1 MSHIFINYSRADT
14 DIAQQLRD
22 ALERGGY
29 VTWLDQLS
37 IDIGA
42 DWAATIREAV
52 DRCSAML
59 LVMTPAS
66 EKSEWVQQELKWA
79 MGAKK
84 SIIPVLVEGE
94 PWALVSHL
102 QFLDARDGVPI
113 EALLK
118 ATSVYVQPT
127 PPDNRPPRKKATS
140 RRPPPASQFTPEPD
154 PDLGLGVS
162 LAQASRDMLDP
173 QQAATTRARAI
184 GLLQG
189 VLNRD
194 PANAEAQR
202 WLGDLARDTEAR
214 LHEFDFDEAE
224 ALSQA
229 NMYGAEP
236 NPAAMQ
242 QQISAQTRDPLPP
255 IQQSEEIPSIGGER
269 LIVNVNG
276 LNIRSQPDPAAL
288 ILTVARMGQPLSAF
302 DLSQHDDGSWWRE
315 VVTDQGVN
323 GWVLDHFLVTE
334 QAYNAQASPF
344 TPTETAPSPPTDF
357 IASGS
362 QCQVGNRRMVISAIM
377 QHSDGPVLVLAT
389 SSVGIGTLVLGE
401 NGDPIGEIIDQ
412 SSGFAIARLQGSRAF
427 SAALPDGQPLRGVSD
442 WDTPRPLLISTTDEA
457 IDITHMADRYRREER
472 WAWTIGRLDRAS
484 GQPTGTL
491 LLDRDDNRASGVIL
505 AAPTDLKAP
514 AADNY
519 IPLSWAM
526 DDFGL
531 TVITDSSPLYA
542 PVLPNSEIPLP
553 TDPAEI
559 IMGSG
564 CRVGNDS
571 LVISAIMFQKRQPRL
586 VLLSTAPRGSLVYA
600 ENGDLIGE
608 VIDQRGVFAL
618 AKLVGSRTFAAV
630 LPDGHPLDALSTREY
645 QLRLTIST
653 THEQVMLLHPPT
665 RLAPNTSSRTTP
677 ALALT
682 ALSRAPAGYRDDD
695 AAEGVIEWGLIE
707 RPVTLPPMG
716 SLLLETGTRSAY
728 GVVAS
733 SLLLEKATSRPAGLG
748 AGRPPADDGI
758 PCVPL
763 EWAVRDFDLTL
774 IPTPQRFRVKENYA
788 DTLNATRDRIGV
800 DDKDRL
806 GVTPYV
812 VAFERLVRDTD
823 PPLTVGIYGK
833 WGSGK
838 TFIMNQVALRLN
850 PTWKRKERRQRRKTL
865 SLPRWRRSRLPT
877 DLHPLIVWFEA
888 WDYIVTDKLWS
899 GLLERIF
906 HELENAEG
914 IDAWQQLR
922 LNVKRNWERQRLRGR
937 ARLWPLV
944 LFGGILAIIVGGL
957 SLLVEDTLAARLG
970 GITFVG
976 AAMIA
981 AAQTLLTTASQRVSE
996 LFTSADYRNDLNFM
1010 GNIREDLQAFAKS
1023 LPGQLKVAVFIDDL
1037 DRCDPKKAV
1046 EVLEAVKLLLDFERS
1061 PFIVFIGLDA
1071 RIITQAIEQHYGAVL
1086 SEAKITGYE
1095 YLDKIVQIP
1104 FSIPEPRPE
1113 DLRDYLGSLVNVA
1126 QTETAA
1132 LAPSTALPTP
1142 TATPSAGDN
1151 GDRVGNQPSAPPRP
1165 IESQPPALAEA
1176 DEADN
1181 QPLAPPPTIAP
1192 APSPVGSPPPAE
1204 QTPIPTVELEDTV
1217 AFTRAE
1223 QTAFMGF
1230 NPHIDPNPRRIKRLV
1245 NVYRLVRVLLK
1256 VQPPSLPFD
1265 PRQQA
1270 TLVMGW
1276 LTLCEQWPYAAHCLL
1291 ETLPL
1296 MSPHDHLPTLYEA
1309 AQGMIGDARADQL
1322 RRLDL
1327 EYDRLAKMIEDRL
1340 NTMTCQQLE
1349 ALRRYTVNFNPA
1361 LSAEVR
1367 LTLLMAE

>member
-14 DIAQQLRD
+14 DIAQHLRD
-22 ALERGGY
+22 VLERGGY
-29 VTWLDQLS
+29 VTWFDQLS
-37 IDIGA
+37 IEIGA

-59 LVMTPAS
+59 LLMTPAS

-79 MGAKK
+79 MAAQK

-102 QFLDARDGVPI
+102 QFLDARNGVPI

-118 ATSVYVQPT
+118 AASVYVQPT
-127 PPDNRPPRKKATS
+127 PPDNRVPQKKAAP
-140 RRPPPASQFTPEPD
+140 RRPQQQQVQFIPEPD
-154 PDLGLGVS
+154 PDLTLGVS

-184 GLLQG
+184 GVLQG
-189 VLNRD
+189 VVNRD

-202 WLGDLARDTEAR
+202 WLDDLARDTEAR
-214 LHEFDFDEAE
+214 LHQFDFDEAE
-224 ALSQA
+224 AVNKASL
-229 NMYGAEP
+229 YDAEP
-236 NPAAMQ
+236 DPADMQ
-242 QQISAQTRDPLPP
+242 QQIFAQTRDLSSPP
-255 IQQSEEIPSIGGER
+255 IQQS
-269 LIVNVNG
+269 
-276 LNIRSQPDPAAL
+276 Q
-288 ILTVARMGQPLSAF
+288 
-302 DLSQHDDGSWWRE
+302 
-315 VVTDQGVN
+315 
-323 GWVLDHFLVTE
+323 
-334 QAYNAQASPF
+334 
-344 TPTETAPSPPTDF
+344 ETAPALPPDL

-362 QCQVGNRRMVISAIM
+362 PCQVGNRRMVISAIM
-377 QHSDGPVLVLAT
+377 QQHTAGPVLVLAA
-389 SSVGIGTLVLGE
+389 SSVGIGTLVLAE

-412 SSGFAIARLQGSRAF
+412 SSGFAIARLQGSRPF

-457 IDITHMADRYRREER
+457 IDITHLAERYEREER
-472 WAWTIGRLDRAS
+472 WAWTIGQLDRAS
-484 GQPTGTL
+484 GQPSGTL

-505 AAPTDLKAP
+505 AAPSNLKAP
-514 AADNY
+514 SADNY
-519 IPLSWAM
+519 IPLSWAV

-531 TVITDSSPLYA
+531 TVITDTSPLYA
-542 PVLPNSEIPLP
+542 PVPPDSETPLP

-571 LVISAIMFQKRQPRL
+571 LVISAIMFQNRQPRL

-600 ENGDLIGE
+600 ENGDPIGE

-618 AKLVGSRTFAAV
+618 AKLTGSRTFAAV
-630 LPDGHPLDALSTREY
+630 LPDGYPLDALSTREY

-653 THEQVMLLHPPT
+653 THEQVMLLQPPT
-665 RLAPNTSSRTTP
+665 RLAPNTSSRTAP

-682 ALSRAPAGYRDDD
+682 ALSRAPAGYRDVD
-695 AAEGVIEWGLIE
+695 ATEGVIEWGLIE
-707 RPVTLPPMG
+707 RPTTLPPLG

-728 GVVAS
+728 GVVTGR
-733 SLLLEKATSRPAGLG
+733 LEDDAGM
-748 AGRPPADDGI
+748 
-758 PCVPL
+758 PCAPL

-774 IPTPQRFRVKENYA
+774 IPTPQRFRVTQNYA

-800 DDKDRL
+800 DDEDRL
-806 GVTPYV
+806 GITPYV

-850 PTWKRKERRQRRKTL
+850 PTWKRKAHRQRRKTL
-865 SLPRWRRSRLPT
+865 SLPHWRRSRLPT

-899 GLLERIF
+899 GLLERVF

-944 LFGGILAIIVGGL
+944 LFGGVLAIIVGGL

-1126 QTETAA
+1126 QAEAA
-1132 LAPSTALPTP
+1132 AIAPLPTP
-1142 TATPSAGDN
+1142 TTPPATPSAGDN
-1151 GDRVGNQPSAPPRP
+1151 GDGAGSQSSVPSRLAA
-1165 IESQPPALAEA
+1165 SQPPVMAEA
-1176 DEADN
+1176 DEVDN
-1181 QPLAPPPTIAP
+1181 QPLAPPPNIAP
-1192 APSPVGSPPPAE
+1192 APPSVGSPPPAA

-1223 QTAFMGF
+1223 QTAFMSF

-1340 NTMTCQQLE
+1340 GTMTCQQLE